1 MASKAEPEVEEE
13 DATELRFGKDFDNAD
28 ALLISEVKMLLEHRK
43 AQYENQDDDHELSEV
58 FTKTLDYCQTFSK
71 YNSKETI
78 QAVRGT
84 LQKQKLHKF
93 EIACLAN
100 LAPTTDEEAKSLLP
114 SLEGRFDDLELNE
127 VLDDI
132 RTHMNYQY

>member
-1 MASKAEPEVEEE
+1 MGNTNLHIPLPKIINIA
-13 DATELRFGKDFDNAD
+13 ATTDFENAD

-43 AQYENQDDDHELSEV
+43 AQYESQDEDHELSEV

-78 QAVRGT
+78 HAVRGT

-100 LAPTTDEEAKSLLP
+100 LAPTTDEEAKALLP
-114 SLEGRFDDLELNE
+114 SLEGRFDDLELSE

>member
-1 MASKAEPEVEEE
+1 MAGIGTNLTPK
-13 DATELRFGKDFDNAD
+13 L
-28 ALLISEVKMLLEHRK
+28 
-43 AQYENQDDDHELSEV
+43 
-58 FTKTLDYCQTFSK
+58 
-71 YNSKETI
+71 NSL
-78 QAVRGT
+78 QAVRET

-100 LAPTTDEEAKSLLP
+100 LAPTTAEEAKALLP

-127 VLDDI
+127 ILDDI